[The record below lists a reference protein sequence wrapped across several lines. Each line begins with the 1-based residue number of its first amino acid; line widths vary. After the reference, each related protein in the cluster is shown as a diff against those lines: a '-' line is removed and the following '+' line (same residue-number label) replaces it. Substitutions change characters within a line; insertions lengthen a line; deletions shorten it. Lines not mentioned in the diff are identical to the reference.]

1 MTRKLDRTQ
10 IARLAQI
17 VPDRATLEAIPHPP
31 RTFEL
36 PLGLY
41 AATVGAYFGFLAV
54 TAVGFASPGLI
65 IPIAICAIYITMAFG
80 TPSLWTRIRGEE
92 ASQALSLSEFRR
104 RGIVTATGHCDAA
117 SATLQVLILPAVIL
131 FWGVATALLY
141 AMLT

>member
-1 MTRKLDRTQ
+1 MTRKFDRTQ
-10 IARLAQI
+10 IAEIAHI
-17 VPDRATLEAIPHPP
+17 VALPATLAVDHPP

-41 AATVGAYFGFLAV
+41 AATAGAYFAFLAV
-54 TAVGFASPGLI
+54 TAIGFASPGLI

-80 TPSLWTRIRGEE
+80 TPSLWTRIRREDAGH
-92 ASQALSLSEFRR
+92 AVTWSEFRH

-117 SATLQVLILPAVIL
+117 SATLQVLILPVVVL
-131 FWGVATALLY
+131 FWGVATVILY